1 MYPSVH
7 SGGSPPRAWVFPRS
21 RQFYNNFRD
30 AVVLDARHDLVKRS
44 ALDDQNVQVLRRRG
58 LPVFFPVHVY
68 GIFIDMRIGVDA
80 RVLAESAPMGVARCT
95 AALLGTSAKLA
106 PEHEYYLYV
115 RQTPIG
121 WGPFSAPPF
130 HQRVLVGN
138 RLLNSPLVWQQVY
151 FPWIARRDGVD
162 VLVSPYYCG
171 PLLSPA
177 PQVVVVHD
185 ISFSRFPQ
193 DFPSWIR
200 FKPKLLA
207 RPSSRQAACVV
218 TVSEFSRQ
226 EILSTYGLAADKVVV
241 VYHGCEDAFW
251 QHKTVPEQDVVLDAV
266 LSGAGFRQEP
276 FFLFVGSLLPRRQV
290 YLVIRALA
298 QLAPRYH
305 LLVVGE
311 SDAEKCAAVQA
322 SAQDCDIA
330 DRVHCL
336 GHVADAVL
344 ETLYQRALALVSP
357 STYEGFGLP
366 ILEAMKRGLPVVAWD
381 IPIVREIAGNAA
393 VLIASGD
400 VSGLA
405 GALDRIGADAE
416 WRKTLSAAGHTRAK
430 RFSWRQS
437 AQAFLKVLH
446 TVVQT

>member
-1 MYPSVH
+1 MPQQPRQ
-7 SGGSPPRAWVFPRS
+7 SPLRIGI
-21 RQFYNNFRD
+21 
-30 AVVLDARHDLVKRS
+30 DARILT
-44 ALDDQNVQVLRRRG
+44 
-58 LPVFFPVHVY
+58 
-68 GIFIDMRIGVDA
+68 
-80 RVLAESAPMGVARCT
+80 ETAPMGVARCT
-95 AALLGTSAKLA
+95 AALLGTLAQLA

-138 RLLNSPLVWQQVY
+138 PLLNSPLIWQQVY
-151 FPWIARRDGVD
+151 FPWIAWRDSVD
-162 VLVSPYYCG
+162 VVVSPYYCG

-177 PQVVVVHD
+177 PQVVCVYD

-193 DFPSWIR
+193 DFPSWIH

-207 RPSSRQAACVV
+207 RPTSQREACVV

-226 EILSTYGLAADKVVV
+226 EILSTYGLAPDKVAVM
-241 VYHGCEDAFW
+241 YLGCEDEFW
-251 QHKTVPEQDVVLDAV
+251 QHKTVLAQDTGEAVEAV
-266 LSGAGFRQEP
+266 LPGLGLREEP

-290 YLVIRALA
+290 DVVIRALA

-311 SDAEKCAAVQA
+311 SDAEKCAGVQA
-322 SAQDCDIA
+322 IARDCGIA
-330 DRVHCL
+330 ERVHCL

-366 ILEAMKRGLPVVAWD
+366 ILEVMNRGLPVVAWD

-393 VLIASGD
+393 VRIASGD
-400 VSGLA
+400 VGRLA
-405 GALDRIGADAE
+405 DALQRIGADAE
-416 WRKTLSAAGHTRAK
+416 WRKTLSAAGHTQAK
-430 RFSWRQS
+430 RFSWQQS
-437 AQAFLKVLH
+437 AQAFLNILNSVS
-446 TVVQT
+446 